1 MSQYPCY
8 LFLAE
13 MELHGI
19 LTFSSEIR
27 PAVAGIGAVHITSH
41 FIHNYPLIYAFNRR
55 IAEAYIVIPS
65 LHQPFKSSKREKRKR
80 VKKPLQYTFVDQV
93 LKEIQL
99 SNLRHIYS
107 YPAYPAEVTIKKFF
121 LSAKGYGY
129 VERVKRQIKSFYP
142 TETNWISLVPPTR
155 HYTLLISP
163 HNLPR
168 RLYIRIGMKRTGLY
182 KVSLYEIRPINIR
195 AINSLEWSSI
205 PVNLYDVRLFNYI
218 VEDYIKVL
226 ETRSEPE
233 SKRGANSVGYVRARG
248 LYEITT
254 PIPNLG
260 RIIVPLPESLF
271 KMGA

>member
-1 MSQYPCY
+1 MN
-8 LFLAE
+8 
-13 MELHGI
+13 LHGI

-27 PAVAGIGAVHITSH
+27 PAIAGVGAVHITSH

-55 IAEAYIVIPS
+55 IAEAYVVIPS
-65 LHQPFKSSKREKRKR
+65 LHQPFKPSGRRMKERERI
-80 VKKPLQYTFVDQV
+80 KKPLQYTFIDQV

-99 SNLRHIYS
+99 NNLRHVYS
-107 YPAYPAEVTIKKFF
+107 YPAYPVRVNTKKFF

-129 VERVKRQIKSFYP
+129 VEKVKRQIKNFFP

-163 HNLPR
+163 YRLPK

-182 KVSLYEIRPINIR
+182 KVNLYEIHPTNIKIINY
-195 AINSLEWSSI
+195 LKWSNI
-205 PVNLYDVRLFNYI
+205 PVNLYDVRLFSYV

-233 SKRGANSVGYVRARG
+233 SKRGANSIGYVRARG

-254 PIPNLG
+254 PVPNVG
-260 RIIVPLPESLF
+260 RVIVPLPKSLL
-271 KMGA
+271 KMRT